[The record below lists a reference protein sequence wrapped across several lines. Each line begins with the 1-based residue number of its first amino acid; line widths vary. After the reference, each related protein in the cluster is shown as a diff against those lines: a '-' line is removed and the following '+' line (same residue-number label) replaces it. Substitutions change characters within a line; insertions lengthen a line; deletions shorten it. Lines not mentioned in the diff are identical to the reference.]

1 MVDINDRTM
10 ENMGID
16 EEGIRFGAEDEF
28 ISFADRKA
36 GCTAENSFRMRMW

>member
-28 ISFADRKA
+28 ISFADCKVGR
-36 GCTAENSFRMRMW
+36 TANHSDS